1 LGYPGEAS
9 QFAMSLV
16 ATTSNSLVSAAA
28 TSVRTVSVLI

>member
-1 LGYPGEAS
+1 
-9 QFAMSLV
+9 MSLV